1 MKSSQAG
8 AAMYVCLCKGI
19 TDRQIRE
26 AISEGAS
33 SMRDLRSALDVANQ
47 CGKCGRDCKALLS
60 ENLIANNPLQGAQYV
75 AA

>member
-1 MKSSQAG
+1 
-8 AAMYVCLCKGI
+8 MYICLCKGV

-33 SMRDLRSALDVANQ
+33 SMRDLRATLDVASQ
-47 CGKCGRDCKALLS
+47 CGKCGRECKSLLS
-60 ENLIANNPLQGAQYV
+60 ENLIGSQMALQSAQFV

>member
-1 MKSSQAG
+1 
-8 AAMYVCLCKGI
+8 MYICLCKGV

-33 SMRDLRSALDVANQ
+33 SMRDLRTTLDVASQ
-47 CGKCGRDCKALLS
+47 CGKCGRECKSLLS
-60 ENLIANNPLQGAQYV
+60 ENLVSSQMGFQNAQFV